1 MAQVNTEKSHQNRK
15 LALGAPKAQ
24 ARLNL
29 CVAGGG
35 TVRRSMMAPEALMRR
50 TLVRRIPLVLLM
62 ALTSLGTAGAQEWNT
77 SPEEL
82 WAALAR
88 AGGAESF
95 PSAEGVVVFDT
106 REVDVEASG
115 LSRTVQHTLR
125 KAINA
130 AGARE
135 LAVESLPYDPL
146 SAAVEVLRCR
156 VFPANGGV
164 REVDI
169 TTVIDGP
176 DPQFLIYWNSRHKSV
191 PIGRLEAGDAVELVT
206 RRVGFTYA
214 LLDGDQGADESR
226 FVPPMK
232 GHFYDIVPF
241 WSSWPVV
248 EQRYRVTS
256 PLDKHLQ
263 YQFYNGATEVSDR
276 IVEGRRVLTFTMRG
290 FKPLE
295 KEPGMVALSDVAPK
309 LLLTTATDWKAKAVW
324 FHDVQEEAESFAV
337 TPELKKLADEITAG
351 LATDEDRIAALNH
364 WAAENIRYVGLH
376 MGTGEGYTLHPAAM
390 TLRDRGGVC
399 KDKAGILVALLRAAG
414 YESYPAMTMA
424 GERIE
429 NIAADQF
436 NHCVTV
442 WRKPDK
448 TTVLLDPT
456 WIPGVREMWSSRE
469 QQQEVLMGLP
479 AGADLLTTP
488 VSPPEK
494 HPLDLA
500 VRSTLKDDGTLEG
513 TLKLVAEGQSDAALR
528 RLYRSRVRSEWAA
541 LDETM
546 LTSVDP
552 RAVSLKVTRS
562 DPDDLRKPFSM
573 EIDFRIPGYARTLE
587 GGSLMLIPLAARDPV
602 GQAMHADELALSTKP
617 IERRYP
623 VRIGCSKLV
632 RLSERMALPAGA
644 KVEGLPEAVKRDGS
658 GRLTATWKV
667 VGGELAV
674 DESLTLTKRIFSP
687 EEWPSLR
694 AALESFRKLAETPI
708 LITFARP
715 AKEKA

>member
-1 MAQVNTEKSHQNRK
+1 MA
-15 LALGAPKAQ
+15 A
-24 ARLNL
+24 
-29 CVAGGG
+29 
-35 TVRRSMMAPEALMRR
+35 EALMRR
-50 TLVRRIPLVLLM
+50 ALTMGIALVLLM
-62 ALTSLGTAGAQEWNT
+62 ALTPLGMAGAQPWNVR
-77 SPEEL
+77 PEEL
-82 WAALAR
+82 RAALAQT
-88 AGGAESF
+88 GGADSF
-95 PSAEGVVVFDT
+95 PSADGVVVFDR
-106 REVDVEASG
+106 REVEVEASG

-125 KAINA
+125 KAITA

-135 LAVESLPYDPL
+135 LAVELLPYDPL
-146 SAAVEVLRCR
+146 SANVEVLRCR
-156 VFPANGGV
+156 VLPAVGAV
-164 REVDI
+164 REVDLA
-169 TTVIDGP
+169 TVIDGP
-176 DPQFLIYWNSRHKSV
+176 DPQFLIFWNSRHKTV
-191 PIGRLEAGDAVELVT
+191 PVGRLEPGDAVELVT

-214 LLDGDQGADESR
+214 LLDDHQSADESR
-226 FVPPMK
+226 FIPPMK

-248 EQRYRVTS
+248 EQRYRVTI
-256 PLDKHLQ
+256 PVEKNLQ
-263 YQFYNGATEVSDR
+263 YQFYNGAAEVSDR
-276 IVEGRRVLTFTMRG
+276 IVEGRRVVTFTMLG

-309 LLLTTATDWKAKAVW
+309 LLLTTAADWKAKAVW
-324 FHDVQEEAESFAV
+324 FHDVQEEAGSFAV
-337 TPELKKLADEITAG
+337 TPELKRVAGAITAG
-351 LATDEDRIAALNH
+351 LATDDEKVAALNH

-399 KDKAGILVALLRAAG
+399 KDKAGILVGLLRAAG
-414 YESYPAMTMA
+414 FESYPAMTMA

-469 QQQEVLMGLP
+469 QQQQVLMGLP
-479 AGADLLTTP
+479 EGADLLTTP
-488 VSPPEK
+488 VSPPER
-494 HPLDLA
+494 HPLDLE
-500 VRSTLKDDGTLEG
+500 VRSTLNTDGTLEG
-513 TLKLVAEGQSDAALR
+513 TMTIGADGQSDAALR
-528 RLYRSRVRSEWAA
+528 RLYRGRVRSEWPA
-541 LDETM
+541 LDQAM

-552 RAVSLKVTRS
+552 RAVVLNVSRS

-573 EIDFRIPGYARTLE
+573 EITFRIPGYGRTLE
-587 GGSLMLIPLAARDPV
+587 DGSLLLIPLAARDSV

-617 IERRYP
+617 VERRYP

-632 RLSERMALPAGA
+632 TLSERMTLPRAA
-644 KVEGLPEAVKRDGS
+644 KVEGLPGPVKLDGS
-658 GRLTATWKV
+658 GRLNATWKV
-667 VGGELAV
+667 SSGVLEV
-674 DESLTLTKRIFSP
+674 DETLALTKRIFSP

-694 AALESFRKLAETPI
+694 TALESFRKLSETPI
-708 LITFARP
+708 LITLAKP

>member
-1 MAQVNTEKSHQNRK
+1 
-15 LALGAPKAQ
+15 
-24 ARLNL
+24 
-29 CVAGGG
+29 
-35 TVRRSMMAPEALMRR
+35 MRR
-50 TLVRRIPLVLLM
+50 APVRRIPLLLLM
-62 ALTSLGTAGAQEWNT
+62 AFTFLGTALAQEWNT

-82 WAALAR
+82 RQACVR
-88 AGGAESF
+88 AGGADTF
-95 PSAEGVVVFDT
+95 PSADGVVVFD
-106 REVDVEASG
+106 RRDVQVEPSG

-125 KAINA
+125 KALTA
-130 AGARE
+130 TGARQ
-135 LAVESLPYDPL
+135 LAVELLPYDPL
-146 SAAVEVLRCR
+146 SAEVEVLRCR
-156 VFPANGGV
+156 VLPAKGGG
-164 REVDI
+164 REVDLA
-169 TTVIDGP
+169 TVIDSP
-176 DPQFLIYWNSRHKSV
+176 DPQSLIYWNARHKMV
-191 PIGRLEAGDAVELVT
+191 PMGRLEPGDAVELVT

-214 LLDGDQGADESR
+214 LLDDGQAADESR

-248 EQRYRVTS
+248 EQRYRVAI
-256 PLDKHLQ
+256 PLEKNLQ
-263 YQFYNGATEVSDR
+263 YQFYNGAAEVSDR
-276 IVEGRRVLTFTMRG
+276 IVEGRRVVTFTMLG

-309 LLLTTATDWKAKAVW
+309 LLLTTAADWKVKAVW
-324 FHDVQEEAESFAV
+324 FHNTQEEADCFAV
-337 TPELKKLADEITAG
+337 TPELKQLAGEITAG
-351 LATDEDRIAALNH
+351 LTTDEDKVAALNH

-442 WRKPDK
+442 WRKPDN

-479 AGADLLTTP
+479 EGADLLSTP
-488 VSPPEK
+488 VSPPER
-494 HPLDLA
+494 HPLDQT
-500 VRSTLKDDGTLEG
+500 VRSTLKADGTLEG
-513 TLKLVAEGQSDAALR
+513 TLELVADGQSDAALR
-528 RLYRSRVRSEWAA
+528 RVYRGRIRNEWQA
-541 LDETM
+541 LDDAM

-552 RAVSLKVTRS
+552 RAVLLKVSRS
-562 DPDDLRKPFSM
+562 DPDDVSKPFAMS
-573 EIDFRIPGYARTLE
+573 ITFRIPGYAQRLDD
-587 GGSLMLIPLAARDPV
+587 GSLLLIPLVARDPV

-617 IERRYP
+617 AERRYP
-623 VRIGCSKLV
+623 VRVGCSKLV
-632 RLSERMALPAGA
+632 KLSERMTLPTGA
-644 KVEGLPEAVKRDGS
+644 RVEGLPEAVRLDGS
-658 GRLTATWKV
+658 GRFTATWK
-667 VGGELAV
+667 LAGRDLTV
-674 DESLTLTKRIFSP
+674 DETLALTKRIFSP

-694 AALESFRKLAETPI
+694 SALDSFRKLSETPI
-708 LITFARP
+708 LVKVAAPT
-715 AKEKA
+715 KEKV

>member
-1 MAQVNTEKSHQNRK
+1 
-15 LALGAPKAQ
+15 
-24 ARLNL
+24 
-29 CVAGGG
+29 
-35 TVRRSMMAPEALMRR
+35 MRR
-50 TLVRRIPLVLLM
+50 TLVRRILLVLLM
-62 ALTSLGTAGAQEWNT
+62 ALTSLGTAGAQEWDA

-82 WAALAR
+82 RAALAR
-88 AGGAESF
+88 VGGAASF

-125 KAINA
+125 KVITA

-135 LAVESLPYDPL
+135 LSVESLPYDPL

-156 VFPANGGV
+156 VLAANGGV

-169 TTVIDGP
+169 ATVVDSP
-176 DPQFLIYWNSRHKSV
+176 DLQALIYWNSRHKTV
-191 PIGRLEAGDAVELVT
+191 PIGRLEPGDAVELVT

-214 LLDGDQGADESR
+214 LLDDDRGTDESR

-248 EQRYRVTS
+248 EQRYRVTI
-256 PLDKHLQ
+256 PLDRHLQ
-263 YQFYNGATEVSDR
+263 YQFYNGAAEVSDR
-276 IVEGRRVLTFTMRG
+276 IAEGRRVLTFTMRG

-309 LLLTTATDWKAKAVW
+309 LLLTTADWKAKAVW
-324 FHDVQEEAESFAV
+324 FHDVQEEAGSFAV

-351 LATDEDRIAALNH
+351 LASDEDRIEALNH

-429 NIAADQF
+429 DIAADQF

-448 TTVLLDPT
+448 STVLLDPT

-479 AGADLLTTP
+479 GGADLLTTP
-488 VSPPEK
+488 VSPPER

-500 VRSTLKDDGTLEG
+500 VRSTLRADGTLEG
-513 TLKLVAEGQSDAALR
+513 TLTVAADGQSDAALR
-528 RLYRSRVRSEWAA
+528 RLYRGRVRSEWAA
-541 LDETM
+541 LDEAM

-552 RAVSLKVTRS
+552 RAVPLKITRS

-573 EIDFRIPGYARTLE
+573 EIEFRIPGYARTL
-587 GGSLMLIPLAARDPV
+587 GDGSLVLIPLAARDPV
-602 GQAMHADELALSTKP
+602 GQATHADEVALSTKP
-617 IERRYP
+617 TERRYP
-623 VRIGCSKLV
+623 VRIGCSKVV
-632 RLSERMALPAGA
+632 RLSERMTLPAGA
-644 KVEGLPEAVKRDGS
+644 RVEGLPDAVKLDGS
-658 GRLTATWKV
+658 GRFTATWKV
-667 VGGELAV
+667 GGGELVV
-674 DESLTLTKRIFSP
+674 DETLALTKRIFSP
-687 EEWPSLR
+687 EEWPALR
-694 AALESFRKLAETPI
+694 AALDSFRKLSETPI
-708 LITFARP
+708 LITFGRP

>member
-1 MAQVNTEKSHQNRK
+1 
-15 LALGAPKAQ
+15 
-24 ARLNL
+24 
-29 CVAGGG
+29 
-35 TVRRSMMAPEALMRR
+35 MRR
-50 TLVRRIPLVLLM
+50 ALVRRIPLVLLM
-62 ALTSLGTAGAQEWNT
+62 ALTSLVVAGAQPWNIN
-77 SPEEL
+77 PEEL
-82 WAALAR
+82 RQACAR
-88 AGGAESF
+88 AGGADAF
-95 PSAEGVVVFDT
+95 PSADGVVVFD
-106 REVDVEASG
+106 RRDVQVEASG

-125 KAINA
+125 KAITA

-156 VFPANGGV
+156 VLPAKGGV
-164 REVDI
+164 REVDLASI
-169 TTVIDGP
+169 LDSP
-176 DPQFLIYWNSRHKSV
+176 DPQSLIYWNSRHKTV
-191 PIGRLEAGDAVELVT
+191 PIGRLDPGDAVELVT

-214 LLDGDQGADESR
+214 LLDGDQGSDESR
-226 FVPPMK
+226 FAPPMK

-241 WSSWPVV
+241 WSSWPVA
-248 EQRYRVTS
+248 EQRYRVTV
-256 PLDKHLQ
+256 PLDKNLQ
-263 YQFYNGATEVSDR
+263 YQFYNGAAEVSDR
-276 IVEGRRVLTFTMRG
+276 IVEGRRVVTFTTVG
-290 FKPLE
+290 FKPPE

-309 LLLTTATDWKAKAVW
+309 LLLTTTADWKAKAVW
-324 FHDVQEEAESFAV
+324 FHNVQEEAESFAV
-337 TPELKKLADEITAG
+337 TPELKQLADEITTG
-351 LATDEDRIAALNH
+351 LATDEDRVAALNH

-414 YESYPAMTMA
+414 YDSYPAMTMA

-442 WRKPDK
+442 WRKPDT

-469 QQQEVLMGLP
+469 QQQQVLMGLP
-479 AGADLLTTP
+479 EGADLLTTP

-500 VRSTLKDDGTLEG
+500 VRSTLKADGTLEG
-513 TLKLVAEGQSDAALR
+513 TLKLVADGQSDAALR
-528 RLYRSRVRSEWAA
+528 RFYRGRVRSEWPA

-552 RAVSLKVTRS
+552 RAVPLKVSRS
-562 DPDDLRKPFSM
+562 DPDDLTKPFSM
-573 EIDFRIPGYARTLE
+573 EIAFRIPGYAHKLE
-587 GGSLMLIPLAARDPV
+587 GGSLLLIPLAARHPV
-602 GQAMHADELALSTKP
+602 GQAMHADELALSIKLA
-617 IERRYP
+617 ERRYP

-632 RLSERMALPAGA
+632 RLSERMTLPAGA
-644 KVEGLPEAVKRDGS
+644 RVEGLPEAVKLDGS
-658 GRLTATWKV
+658 GRLTAAWKV
-667 VGGELAV
+667 VGGELSV
-674 DESLTLTKRIFSP
+674 DETLALTKRIFSP

-694 AALESFRKLAETPI
+694 TALDSFRKLSETSI
-708 LITFARP
+708 LITFAAP

>member
-1 MAQVNTEKSHQNRK
+1 MA
-15 LALGAPKAQ
+15 A
-24 ARLNL
+24 
-29 CVAGGG
+29 
-35 TVRRSMMAPEALMRR
+35 EALMRR
-50 TLVRRIPLVLLM
+50 ALTMGIALVLLM
-62 ALTSLGTAGAQEWNT
+62 ALTPLGMAGAQLWNVR
-77 SPEEL
+77 PEEL
-82 WAALAR
+82 RAALAQ
-88 AGGAESF
+88 AGGADSF
-95 PSAEGVVVFDT
+95 PSADGVVVFDR
-106 REVDVEASG
+106 REVEVEASG

-125 KAINA
+125 KAITA

-135 LAVESLPYDPL
+135 LAVELLPYDPL
-146 SAAVEVLRCR
+146 SANVEVLRCR
-156 VFPANGGV
+156 VLPAVGAV
-164 REVDI
+164 REVDLA
-169 TTVIDGP
+169 TVIDGP
-176 DPQFLIYWNSRHKSV
+176 DPQFLIYWNSRHKTV
-191 PIGRLEAGDAVELVT
+191 PVGRLEPGDAVELVT

-214 LLDGDQGADESR
+214 LLDDNQGADESR
-226 FVPPMK
+226 FIPPMK

-248 EQRYRVTS
+248 EQCYRVTI
-256 PLDKHLQ
+256 PVEKNLQ
-263 YQFYNGATEVSDR
+263 YQFYNGAAEVSDR
-276 IVEGRRVLTFTMRG
+276 IVEGRRVVTFTMLG

-309 LLLTTATDWKAKAVW
+309 LLLTTAADWKAKAVW
-324 FHDVQEEAESFAV
+324 FHDVQEEAGSFAV
-337 TPELKKLADEITAG
+337 TPELKRVAGAITAG
-351 LATDEDRIAALNH
+351 LATDDEKVAALNH

-399 KDKAGILVALLRAAG
+399 KDKAGILVGLLRAAG
-414 YESYPAMTMA
+414 FESYPAMTMA

-469 QQQEVLMGLP
+469 QQQQVLMGLP
-479 AGADLLTTP
+479 EGADLLTTP
-488 VSPPEK
+488 VSPPER
-494 HPLDLA
+494 HPLDLE
-500 VRSTLKDDGTLEG
+500 VRSTLNTDGTLEG
-513 TLKLVAEGQSDAALR
+513 TMTIGADGQSDAALR
-528 RLYRSRVRSEWAA
+528 RLYRGRVRSEWPA
-541 LDETM
+541 LDQAM

-552 RAVSLKVTRS
+552 RAVVLNVSRS

-573 EIDFRIPGYARTLE
+573 EITFRIPGYGRTLE
-587 GGSLMLIPLAARDPV
+587 DGSLLLIPLAARDSV

-617 IERRYP
+617 VERRYP

-632 RLSERMALPAGA
+632 TLSERMTLPRAA
-644 KVEGLPEAVKRDGS
+644 KVEGLPGPVKLDGS
-658 GRLTATWKV
+658 GRLNATWKV
-667 VGGELAV
+667 SSGVLEV
-674 DESLTLTKRIFSP
+674 DETLALTKRIFPP

-694 AALESFRKLAETPI
+694 AALDSLRKLSETPI
-708 LITFARP
+708 LITLAKP